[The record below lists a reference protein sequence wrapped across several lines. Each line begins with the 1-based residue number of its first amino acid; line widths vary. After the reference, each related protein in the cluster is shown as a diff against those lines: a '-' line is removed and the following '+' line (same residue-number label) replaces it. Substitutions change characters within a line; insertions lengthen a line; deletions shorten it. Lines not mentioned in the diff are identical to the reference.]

1 MSTTKDKKIA
11 EAWAFMQ
18 KYPNQRT
25 RILDKLLNAK
35 SFTVNID
42 EFNAYDST
50 MMAAGQIQ
58 FEDTVDSLNVDELIR
73 RAESQKEEGA
83 PAVFSQVDN
92 MSDDKI
98 LSIFEAKDDLEDRIE
113 RIGEPPEDEPWY
125 IQGRIAEDRIDS
137 VCSDPRYGSRE
148 GCEGSG
154 SQWSTGLREY
164 YDTKLAEEWEGL
176 EYPFD
181 PIAPL
186 MGPLGFLTSIVSG
199 GADLTSDFEEQIHE
213 RGFDFGLPEWVP
225 WLGREGGTFNPLT
238 GFGAWE
244 LAEFQKNPRTGQQ
257 GLSPELLEME
267 SGLEE
272 LYGTKRVFRE
282 KMIEGGYYEIEDL
295 ATELQGVQ
303 DVINQNKL
311 IDPRVMGSIE

>member
-113 RIGEPPEDEPWY
+113 GIGSPPSDEEWY
-125 IQGRIAEDRIDS
+125 IQGMIAEDRIDS
-137 VCSDPRYGSRE
+137 DCSDPRYGSKE
-148 GCEGSG
+148 GCEGAG
-154 SQWSTGLREY
+154 SQWKPGLREY

-176 EYPFD
+176 EHPFD

-186 MGPLGFLTSIVSG
+186 MGPIGLLTNIVAG
-199 GADLTSDFEEQIHE
+199 GMDWRHDFKEDLHE
-213 RGFDFGLPEWVP
+213 RGF
-225 WLGREGGTFNPLT
+225 GTSWNPFT
-238 GFGAWE
+238 GFGGWE
-244 LAEFQKNPRTGQQ
+244 MAEFQENPITGSL
-257 GLSPELLEME
+257 GLSPALLQME